1 MSSSSNLIRFLQ
13 CVTPV
18 PPSKFLPQSSV
29 GDLNSQWQP
38 LRSKGTVEY
47 FTLSDLWDCY
57 DEFSAYGAG
66 TEVALEDG
74 DSITQYYVP
83 YLSAIQLFTNKSVSA
98 ASRAVAGSEASALE
112 INDSWDEDS
121 RSGSD
126 KLSRSLSDTSA
137 KTWDT
142 VSDDSSYENDGSS
155 PKSDKLGSLYF
166 KYVETCSPYWRVPL
180 KEKVMELAKTHP
192 GLMTLK
198 NVDLSPASWMAV
210 SWYPIYH
217 IPTRRGEKDLETGFL
232 TFHTLSSS
240 FQDSESENVNNIDSV
255 DVGRTASGWK
265 RRTIFGEEERVD
277 GIPLPPFGLATYKL
291 QGDIW
296 IAAGTDYEKMVH
308 LRNAADSW
316 LKQLNVFHHD
326 FNFFTGHS
334 AN

>member
-1 MSSSSNLIRFLQ
+1 MSPPSNLIRFLH

-18 PPSKFLPQSSV
+18 PPCKFLPQSSV

-38 LRSKGTVEY
+38 LRSKGAVEY

-66 TEVALEDG
+66 TEVVLENG
-74 DSITQYYVP
+74 ESITQYYVP

-98 ASRAVAGSEASALE
+98 ATSPREVAGGEGLE
-112 INDSWDEDS
+112 FENYLWDEIS

-126 KLSRSLSDTSA
+126 ELSRSLSDTSA

-155 PKSDKLGSLYF
+155 PNSDKLGSLYC

-180 KEKVMELAKTHP
+180 REKVAELAIKHP

-217 IPTRRGEKDLETGFL
+217 IPSRRGEKDLDTGFL

-240 FQDSESENVNNIDSV
+240 FQENENNIGSL
-255 DVGRTASGWK
+255 DVARTAN
-265 RRTIFGEEERVD
+265 GEGGEAA

-291 QGDIW
+291 QGDLW
-296 IAAGTDYEKMVH
+296 ITNVTDYNKLVYLH
-308 LRNAADSW
+308 SAADSW
-316 LKQLNVFHHD
+316 LKQLNMYHHD
-326 FNFFTGHS
+326 FNFFTSRHS
-334 AN
+334 ARFC

>member
-98 ASRAVAGSEASALE
+98 ASS
-112 INDSWDEDS
+112 
-121 RSGSD
+121 